1 MQRQMTKWQCYTKG
15 KRSSRRQIRI
25 NQLDY
30 LKCIF
35 ILLMIIFHLV
45 YIGDKYP
52 YLKQVVYT
60 FHMPAFFIISGYLLN
75 VDKGV
80 RSFCNTMLWMFIPYA
95 VMETGYVCMS
105 SILPVRKKV
114 EEVSLNIQ
122 S

>member
-45 YIGDKYP
+45 YIGDKS
-52 YLKQVVYT
+52 L
-60 FHMPAFFIISGYLLN
+60 S
-75 VDKGV
+75 
-80 RSFCNTMLWMFIPYA
+80 
-95 VMETGYVCMS
+95 ETGGLYISYACFLHYIRLS
-105 SILPVRKKV
+105 V
-114 EEVSLNIQ
+114 EC
-122 S
+122 